1 MEKDSREGRRE
12 FLFFLKEPF
21 QILHECGSHVYRRKN
36 NFCDFLEIKP
46 KIKQFWAIFKREY
59 TFVAYE
65 MLHTLC
71 LFSITC
77 IIQGV

>member
-1 MEKDSREGRRE
+1 MNVVLMSTDVKTISA
-12 FLFFLKEPF
+12 F
-21 QILHECGSHVYRRKN
+21 
-36 NFCDFLEIKP
+36 FLEIKP